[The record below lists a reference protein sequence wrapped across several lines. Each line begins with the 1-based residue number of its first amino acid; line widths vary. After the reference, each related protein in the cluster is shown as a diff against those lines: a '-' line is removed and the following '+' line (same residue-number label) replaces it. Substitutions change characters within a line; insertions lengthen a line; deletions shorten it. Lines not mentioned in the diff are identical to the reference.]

1 MKRYICIVL
10 IVSGA
15 LLSAG
20 KGGWNISGNS
30 IRVTVN
36 VSGK

>member
-15 LLSAG
+15 LLSTG
-20 KGGWNISGNS
+20 KGGWSISGNS